1 MVINEFEEISNGI
14 ELILHVFDV
23 AIVIP
28 VIIFKIKRER
38 GRGPTVLVCLNN
50 NFTVKTIAVFL
61 LLFTYQTCISH
72 SVSSRLSCSVG
83 IIAGAV
89 LPVVASHF
97 IQILNGSYGTVSY
110 TNALKPKDP
119 GQTHLPEKLRAE
131 PPFPIYK
138 DILCICGGGGG
149 KCLERKLSL
158 PFPLLINNCLGKE
171 HPSMVKKITHHR

>member
-1 MVINEFEEISNGI
+1 MVINEFEEISNSI
-14 ELILHVFDV
+14 ELILHIFDV

-38 GRGPTVLVCLNN
+38 VRGPTVFVCLNN

-89 LPVVASHF
+89 LPVVASHL

-119 GQTHLPEKLRAE
+119 DQTHLPEKLRAE

-138 DILCICGGGGG
+138 DILCICWG
-149 KCLERKLSL
+149 KKKKSVW
-158 PFPLLINNCLGKE
+158 KE
-171 HPSMVKKITHHR
+171 N